1 MLSKLN
7 QLAAHRANLL
17 ILADLQRADL
27 ALQIKRLHTPLS
39 IIDKGVTAFRFIK
52 QHPLWMLGSAF
63 MLVKSRPKKLIH
75 YLQLG
80 FKILRL
86 TQPSNKP

>member
-27 ALQIKRLHTPLS
+27 ALQLVRLHNPIS
-39 IIDKGVTAFRFIK
+39 VIDKGITAFLFIK
-52 QHPLWMLGSAF
+52 QHPLWILGSAF
-63 MLVKSRPKKLIH
+63 ILFKSHPKKLIH

-86 TQPSNKP
+86 TQTTNNR